1 MQLLRCPCA
10 RADGIPAAPFSLRR
24 RMGNEIHPTA
34 VLDGEIELGED
45 NVIGPFSVLVGPL
58 RVGSRNHIGPYASIG
73 TPGDEIWQRR
83 YDTAGKAVEIA
94 DDCTIRE
101 HVAIHKPVY
110 GELTRVGAEVFL
122 MHGSYVAHDTLVAD
136 RAVLAQNATI
146 GGISQILEGAYVA
159 MGAAVHQRAVIGHY
173 AIVAA
178 AAAAIRDVRPFTRFI
193 PGRPTTVN
201 NYAVKRYGFEEHR
214 DEIVRYVHEGR
225 PPQSERIG
233 SMVAE
238 YERLHAASERGQ
250 YA

>member
-1 MQLLRCPCA
+1 
-10 RADGIPAAPFSLRR
+10 
-24 RMGNEIHPTA
+24 MGNEIHPTA
-34 VLDGEIELGED
+34 VLSGEIEMGER
-45 NVIGPFSVLVGPL
+45 NVIGPFSVLIGPLWMGSGNHVGP
-58 RVGSRNHIGPYASIG
+58 HATIG

-83 YDTAGKAVEIA
+83 YDTTAKAVEIG

-110 GELTRVGAEVFL
+110 GELTRIGAGVFL
-122 MHGSYVAHDTLVAD
+122 MHGSYVAHDTVLGD
-136 RAVLAQNATI
+136 RAVLAQNAAI
-146 GGISQILEGAYVA
+146 GGISRILEGAYVA

-193 PGRPTTVN
+193 PGKPTTVN
-201 NYAVKRYGFEEHR
+201 EYAIERYGFEEHR
-214 DEIVRYVHEGR
+214 DEIVRYVRDGQ
-225 PPQSERIG
+225 PPESERVG

-238 YERLHAASERGQ
+238 YDELHAASERGE